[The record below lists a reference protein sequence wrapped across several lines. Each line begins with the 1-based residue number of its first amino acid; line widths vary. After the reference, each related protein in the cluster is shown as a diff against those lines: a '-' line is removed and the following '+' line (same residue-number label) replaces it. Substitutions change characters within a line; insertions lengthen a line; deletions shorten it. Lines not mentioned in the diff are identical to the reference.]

1 MNVNTICYAI
11 NLLVN
16 LLATKNIPVSHYGQF
31 LWHYPEVI
39 APISPLAL
47 VDSLL

>member
-1 MNVNTICYAI
+1 MNVNTIYYAI
-11 NLLVN
+11 NL

-31 LWHYPEVI
+31 LWHYPEVF

-47 VDSLL
+47 VDSLLQ